1 MIVDTSAVIAILFEE
16 SEAERY
22 HQAIAQAPYRRMSV
36 ANFLEAAMVLEGRSG
51 LAGGR
56 ILDAYLQE
64 SRIVLEPVTVELAH
78 TARQAWRRFGR
89 GNHPA
94 ALNYGDCFAYAL
106 AVVRQ
111 EPLLSK
117 GGDFALTDVEV
128 A

>member
-16 SEAERY
+16 DEAERY
-22 HQAIAQAPYRRMSV
+22 HQAIADAPHSRMSV

-51 LAGGR
+51 LAAGR

-64 SRIVLEPVTVELAH
+64 SGIELEPVTAEQAQA
-78 TARQAWRRFGR
+78 ARRAWRRFGR

-94 ALNYGDCFAYAL
+94 GLNYGDCFAYAL
-106 AVVRQ
+106 AEVMR
-111 EPLLSK
+111 EPLLFK
-117 GGDFALTDVEV
+117 GEDFALTDVEV